1 MDFYLLTGAS
11 PLALAK
17 FIYYT
22 DLQVVKITQSN
33 AIANIVNSCYSGHPR
48 DCSFTTIIV
57 RVCNSGVGEKSAV
70 NTQ

>member
-1 MDFYLLTGAS
+1 MDFYLLTRAS

-33 AIANIVNSCYSGHPR
+33 AIANIVNSCYSGHSR
-48 DCSFTTIIV
+48 DCGFMTIIV
-57 RVCNSGVGEKSAV
+57 RVGNSEVGEKSAV